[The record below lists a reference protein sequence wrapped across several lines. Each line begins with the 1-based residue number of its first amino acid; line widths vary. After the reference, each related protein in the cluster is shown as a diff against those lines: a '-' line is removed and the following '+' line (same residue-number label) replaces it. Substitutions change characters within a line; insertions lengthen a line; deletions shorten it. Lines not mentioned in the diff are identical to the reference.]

1 LEEDVPKWNVVKEGI
16 RSSYK
21 AFSALCDPVYLEVLK
36 ERVNDTIKK
45 GERLEDRLRRML
57 SVLEV
62 SLLAQVKGLMVTKSK
77 VKLSP

>member
-1 LEEDVPKWNVVKEGI
+1 VKEDI

-36 ERVNDTIKK
+36 ERVNDSIRKEEK
-45 GERLEDRLRRML
+45 LNERLRSML

-62 SLLAQVKGLMVTKSK
+62 SSLTQVKGLMVKK
-77 VKLSP
+77 KQK